1 MATLMQKDVLIE
13 LIATIQAKFA
23 LSLGVENLNKDQLF
37 LAELRNFI
45 YRTEPKSLDY
55 PSISQSIHQISKQ
68 YQKVKNTDIDLDSY
82 DVASDVEVKFPLIW
96 ANLLAESSIHSTVT
110 PSAILLG
117 GQPGAGKSQGS
128 KQALERLNNNV
139 LIINGDEF
147 RPYHQYFDEI
157 YAKYGNDFSKYTGD
171 FSGKMVEKIRDEA
184 IKQRF
189 NIIIEGTFRRADLPL
204 RELANFIQHGYRVGV
219 IICTCPAE
227 ISWESTLERA
237 KEQQFQGL
245 NPRYVPREH
254 HDLVVSKLAENVAS
268 VIRQNPQLEY
278 FEIYSRDNKVFDLGS
293 GNQTEIQTVI
303 ENILRDNR

>member
-1 MATLMQKDVLIE
+1 M
-13 LIATIQAKFA
+13 
-23 LSLGVENLNKDQLF
+23 
-37 LAELRNFI
+37 
-45 YRTEPKSLDY
+45 
-55 PSISQSIHQISKQ
+55 
-68 YQKVKNTDIDLDSY
+68 
-82 DVASDVEVKFPLIW
+82 
-96 ANLLAESSIHSTVT
+96 
-110 PSAILLG
+110 
-117 GQPGAGKSQGS
+117 
-128 KQALERLNNNV
+128 
-139 LIINGDEF
+139 IINGDEF

-204 RELANFIQHGYRVGV
+204 RELANFIQHGYHVGV
-219 IICTCPAE
+219 IICTCPTE

-237 KEQQFQGL
+237 REQQFQGL

-278 FEIYSRDNKVFDLGS
+278 FEIYSRDNKVFDLGL